1 MLFQIQ
7 ELGIDCLEIDI
18 QRTILVVRNQ
28 RSGLVQTEQQY
39 RFVYIAVSNHI
50 ETLQQRIYEKKVIKI
65 THEQVKLVF
74 SNYQPRNPH
83 SEIF

>member
-65 THEQVKLVF
+65 THEQVKPVF
-74 SNYQPRNPH
+74 SNNQPRVPH
-83 SEIF
+83 AEIF